1 MRRKLRRPGFL
12 QGRPPV
18 ALVVALI
25 ALFVA
30 LGGGATAATKLVFT
44 GDNVKDRSLTG
55 KDFAS
60 GSIGPRHLSPRAV
73 EFVQGTSTAA
83 LQTQTPVSG
92 PKGAKGAKG
101 DAGKAG
107 AKGERGLSCH
117 EFYADDKNHNGS
129 SHKHDDDKKK
139 DSHSHKYG
147 DHKKDS
153 DPCRGDRGPKG
164 KTGATGATGPAGA
177 AGAVGPAGPAG
188 GATGATGAAG
198 APGATGATGAQG
210 NNGTGVTQNCPT
222 GDFVSGIQANGTII
236 CTTP

>member
-18 ALVVALI
+18 ALVVVLI

-83 LQTQTPVSG
+83 LQTPVSG

-139 DSHSHKYG
+139 DSHSHKHG

-164 KTGATGATGPAGA
+164 KTGATGATGATGPAGA

-198 APGATGATGAQG
+198 RAGCNRRDGRTGQQRHGRNAEL
-210 NNGTGVTQNCPT
+210 P
-222 GDFVSGIQANGTII
+222 DR
-236 CTTP
+236 